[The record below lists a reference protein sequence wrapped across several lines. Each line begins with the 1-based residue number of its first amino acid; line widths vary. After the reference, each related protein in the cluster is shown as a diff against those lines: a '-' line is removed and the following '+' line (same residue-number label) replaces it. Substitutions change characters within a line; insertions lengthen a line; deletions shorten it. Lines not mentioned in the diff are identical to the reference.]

1 MVDVG
6 DKRQAGLAFACLL
19 LGAVGIGFAPIFVRF
34 SDVGPI
40 SSAFWRMALS
50 LPFLLVW
57 LSVRRTS
64 IAPRGRSWLLIV
76 CGLFFA
82 ADLSMWHWSITL
94 TTVANA
100 TLLANLNPV
109 FVAIAGYLFFK
120 ERFSGLFLFGLV
132 ASMGGAVA
140 LLGSSLE
147 FAPERLSG
155 DILGILTATMYA
167 GYFIAASR
175 LRSRY
180 DAVEVLLFP
189 GFVTALALLPM
200 AFMSEANFFPE
211 TMNGWWTL
219 LGLALICQVLGQGL
233 IVYALAHL
241 PAAFSA
247 LSLLVQPI
255 VASIVAWILFGEAL
269 GPLEFGGAFL
279 ILCGILLARAGMQAR
294 RNKVPLSNLAEH

>member
-1 MVDVG
+1 MVDAG

-40 SSAFWRMALS
+40 SSAFWRLALS
-50 LPFLLVW
+50 LPVLLLWLSLRKRRAAPVPRRRPWLLV
-57 LSVRRTS
+57 
-64 IAPRGRSWLLIV
+64 V

-82 ADLSMWHWSITL
+82 ADLSMWHWSIEL

-120 ERFSGLFLFGLV
+120 DRFSGLFLLGLV
-132 ASMGGAVA
+132 ASMFGAVA

-147 FAPERLSG
+147 FGAERLSG
-155 DILGILTATMYA
+155 DILGIMTATMYA
-167 GYFIAASR
+167 GYFITASR
-175 LRSRY
+175 LRARY

-200 AFMSEANFFPE
+200 AALSESNFFP
-211 TMNGWWTL
+211 
-219 LGLALICQVLGQGL
+219 A
-233 IVYALAHL
+233 
-241 PAAFSA
+241 
-247 LSLLVQPI
+247 
-255 VASIVAWILFGEAL
+255 
-269 GPLEFGGAFL
+269 
-279 ILCGILLARAGMQAR
+279 
-294 RNKVPLSNLAEH
+294 